1 MDIKILKNKDYQNG
15 SLLNQNLLLETAE
28 SESRYDNI
36 KKLVY
41 NIYDF
46 EKNIRYEILPRI
58 EKHKLGEIIN
68 VSVASDFV
76 YFFNV
81 YEKENEEKQSIS
93 IIRYNYK
100 TAKMECILTLED
112 DIEEYIRF
120 KRLKVFVL
128 NDLYLL
134 VQQEYLRAN
143 LSESYAGFFDFE
155 IDLYNIKDG
164 QKYPVVDEN
173 LVNNGIDNMI
183 SISENLCVAKT
194 GFSVLPDN
202 RYNELTEDE
211 ASLEKISFVNISQ
224 LVSDMLIHKTD
235 IVIDTFEQAFYK
247 NTIPYIKKEGNFIIY
262 SKVNIDKK
270 EEEVTFYNYITKETK
285 NCINKNVIRCSELAN
300 PCVIAEEPFIYIK
313 REYTID
319 FLNLNTSKVTISFQ
333 DKLSFMGICNNTFI
347 FKGVCQKGLWKK
359 NKICFEI
366 WRTFWWFPRTWQS
379 GTSVP
384 RPVGRRWYRDACP
397 PWRGRSRPSGR

>member
-333 DKLSFMGICNNTFI
+333 DELSFMGICNNTFI

-366 WRTFWWFPRTWQS
+366 YSYPQKNLLLREYEELLGFIGVRNKTQDNIYLFIP
-379 GTSVP
+379 
-384 RPVGRRWYRDACP
+384 
-397 PWRGRSRPSGR
+397 